1 MIKNDARGGMEK
13 EELLPLMSDDTKQ
26 YADRILDVFDAP
38 FAQHMGL
45 RIESV
50 SMDEV
55 VCSMCVQPFMINSM
69 GRVHGGA
76 IYALLDHTFA
86 IISNMLHDG
95 TGQSTEVKFYRPAT
109 SDLRCVAKPINL
121 SRSLGIYDVRVYS
134 KEGKLIASSTCTGF
148 VLQSK
153 E

>member
-1 MIKNDARGGMEK
+1 MDREA
-13 EELLPLMSDDTKQ
+13 LLGKMSDDTKQ
-26 YADRILDVFDAP
+26 YVDRVIEVFDAP

-45 RIESV
+45 EIESI
-50 SMDEV
+50 SSEEV
-55 VCSMCVQPFMINSM
+55 VCSMRIQPFMINSM

-86 IISNMLHDG
+86 IISNMMHDG

-109 SDLRCVAKPINL
+109 TDLRCVAKPINL

-134 KEGKLIASSTCTGF
+134 AEGKLIASSICTGF
-148 VLQSK
+148 IIKKV

>member
-1 MIKNDARGGMEK
+1 MEK
-13 EELLPLMSDDTKQ
+13 AELLPLMSEDTKQ
-26 YADRILDVFDAP
+26 YADRVLKVFSAP

-45 RIESV
+45 KIESI

-55 VCSMCVQPFMINSM
+55 VCSLEIQSFMINSM

-86 IISNMLHDG
+86 IISNMVHDG

-109 SDLRCVAKPINL
+109 TNLRCVAKPINL
-121 SRSLGIYDVRVYS
+121 SRSLGIYDIRVYS
-134 KEGKLIASSTCTGF
+134 DEGKLIASSTCTGF
-148 VLQSK
+148 VIRNA

>member
-1 MIKNDARGGMEK
+1 MEK
-13 EELLPLMSDDTKQ
+13 AELLPLMSEDTKQ
-26 YADRILDVFDAP
+26 YADRVLKVFSAP

-45 RIESV
+45 KIESI

-55 VCSMCVQPFMINSM
+55 VCSLEIQPFMINSM

-86 IISNMLHDG
+86 IISNMVHDG

-109 SDLRCVAKPINL
+109 TNLRCVAKPINL
-121 SRSLGIYDVRVYS
+121 SRSLGIYDIRVYS
-134 KEGKLIASSTCTGF
+134 DEGKLIASSTCTGF
-148 VLQSK
+148 VIRNA

>member
-1 MIKNDARGGMEK
+1 MDRA
-13 EELLPLMSDDTKQ
+13 ELLPKMSEDTRQ
-26 YADRILDVFDAP
+26 YAERVLDVFSAP

-45 RIESV
+45 RIENV
-50 SMDEV
+50 SKEEV
-55 VCSMCVQPFMINSM
+55 VCSMAVKPFMMNSM

-109 SDLRCVAKPINL
+109 TDLRCVARPINI
-121 SRSLGIYDVRVYS
+121 SRSLAIYDVRVYS
-134 KEGKLIASSTCTGF
+134 SEGKLIASSTCTGF
-148 VLQSK
+148 IIQKV